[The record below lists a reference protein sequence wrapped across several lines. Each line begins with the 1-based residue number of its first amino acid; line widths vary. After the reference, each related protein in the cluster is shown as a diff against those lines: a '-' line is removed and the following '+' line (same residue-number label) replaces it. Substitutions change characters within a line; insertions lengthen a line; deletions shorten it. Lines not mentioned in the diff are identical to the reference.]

1 MKFPLGHKAFCIVL
15 LALAATNVSSPAQVL
30 SFDVKDIDG
39 VLSSPKTGDGARLR
53 WGQDSIVVSTFP
65 NPMNHGQ
72 TIPASLTRDFC
83 VTSSSLGTRTTTN
96 LINKHEQVLCKH

>member
-1 MKFPLGHKAFCIVL
+1 MKPSHQHSV
-15 LALAATNVSSPAQVL
+15 QVL
-30 SFDVKDIDG
+30 TRGMAVKG
-39 VLSSPKTGDGARLR
+39 VDSALSSPKTDDGAPLR
-53 WGQDSIVVSTFP
+53 WSQDSIVVSTFP

-96 LINKHEQVLCKH
+96 PINKHEQVLCKH

>member
-1 MKFPLGHKAFCIVL
+1 MPVQHPRPKRNPAGGHSNLMKFPLGHKAFCIVL

-65 NPMNHGQ
+65 RP
-72 TIPASLTRDFC
+72 
-83 VTSSSLGTRTTTN
+83 
-96 LINKHEQVLCKH
+96 